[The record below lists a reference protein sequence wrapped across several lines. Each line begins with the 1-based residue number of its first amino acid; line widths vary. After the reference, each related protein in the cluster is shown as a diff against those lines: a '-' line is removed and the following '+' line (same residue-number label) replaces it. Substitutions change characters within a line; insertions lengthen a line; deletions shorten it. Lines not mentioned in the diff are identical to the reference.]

1 MISRLT
7 KVEYA
12 VEQQRALCETTSIPG
27 ELFESIHD
35 NLEPYVSVVIGA
47 MRFKSDSMWQ
57 WYAKFEEDLCDLG
70 YPSR

>member
-12 VEQQRALCETTSIPG
+12 VEQQRTLCENTVIPR
-27 ELFESIHD
+27 ELFESIRYK
-35 NLEPYVSVVIGA
+35 LEPHASVVIGA
-47 MRFKSDSMWQ
+47 MRFKSNNMWQ
-57 WYAKFEEDLCDLG
+57 WYAKFEEDLCNLG